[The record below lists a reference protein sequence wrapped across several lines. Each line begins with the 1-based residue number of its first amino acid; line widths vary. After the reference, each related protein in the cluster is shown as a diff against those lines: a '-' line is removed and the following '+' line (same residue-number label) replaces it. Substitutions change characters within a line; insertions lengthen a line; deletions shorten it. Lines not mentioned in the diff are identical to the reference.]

1 MSTALQYVLAII
13 GFSFI
18 IIVHEFGHFIFAK
31 INKIFVEE
39 FFLGMGPKILKFKSK
54 SGTLWGLCAI
64 PVGGYNKI
72 AGMDREEKIPEERKD
87 NIYYKKSFWVKFS
100 VIFGGALMNA
110 VFAVLLIIIFF
121 SMGIYS
127 PTNSID
133 FVEKNSPAQTYGLK
147 INDKILYLNDIKIQ
161 NWDDFSVNIKKYP
174 DKVVSFRVLR
184 DGKELKIDVTLGIKE
199 GSGYLGISP
208 KIEKVKMGFG
218 GVIKETFKLTG
229 DFIVSYFKLM
239 GMLFTGKLSF
249 AEARPVS
256 PIGVVAIFQQ
266 SAAMGF
272 QNYIMLVAL
281 VSLML
286 GLSNLIPLLPF
297 DGGHI
302 VINIIEAIRKKPV
315 SRKAVQIYSN
325 IGLVILVSLFVVGLV
340 FDIIKPINISNM

>member
-1 MSTALQYVLAII
+1 MNIVLQYALAII
-13 GFSFI
+13 GFSI
-18 IIVHEFGHFIFAK
+18 IIVVHEFGHFIFAK

-54 SGTLWGLCAI
+54 SGTLWGICAI
-64 PVGGYNKI
+64 PVGGFNKI
-72 AGMDREEKIPEERKD
+72 AGMDREEKVPEERKD
-87 NIYYKKSFWVKFS
+87 SVYYKKSFWVKFS

-110 VFAVLLIIIFF
+110 VFAVLLILIFF
-121 SMGIYS
+121 SMGIYN

-133 FVEKNSPAQTYGLK
+133 FIEKNSPAQAYGLK
-147 INDKILYLNDIKIQ
+147 INDKILYLNDIKI
-161 NWDDFSVNIKKYP
+161 NSWDDFSVNVKKYP
-174 DKVVSFRVLR
+174 DKAVSFKVLR
-184 DGKELKIDVTLGIKE
+184 EGKELKLDVTLGVKE

-208 KIEKVKMGFG
+208 KVEKVKMGFG
-218 GVIKETFKLTG
+218 GIIKETFKLTG
-229 DFIVSYFKLM
+229 DFVVSYFKLM

-272 QNYIMLVAL
+272 QNYILLVAL

-286 GLSNLIPLLPF
+286 GISNLIPLLPF

-302 VINIIEAIRKKPV
+302 LINTIEAIRKKPV
-315 SRKAVQIYSN
+315 SKKAVQIFSN
-325 IGLVILVSLFVVGLV
+325 IGLVILVSLFVVGFV

>member
-1 MSTALQYVLAII
+1 MNIVLQYALAII
-13 GFSFI
+13 GFSII

-72 AGMDREEKIPEERKD
+72 AGMDREEIIPEERKD
-87 NIYYKKSFWVKFS
+87 KVYYRKSFWVKFS

-110 VFAVLLIIIFF
+110 VFAVLLIFVF
-121 SMGIYS
+121 LSMGVYS

-133 FVEKNSPAQTYGLK
+133 FVEKSSPAQEYGLK
-147 INDKILYLNDIKIQ
+147 VNDKMLYLNDIKIQ
-161 NWDDFSVNIKKYP
+161 TWDDFSVNVKKYP
-174 DKVVSFRVLR
+174 NQIVSFRVLR
-184 DGKELKIDVTLGIKE
+184 DGKELKIDVALGVKE

-218 GVIKETFKLTG
+218 GLIKETFKLVG
-229 DFIVSYFKLM
+229 DFIVSYFRLM
-239 GMLFTGKLSF
+239 GMLFAGKLSF
-249 AEARPVS
+249 AQARPVS

-266 SAAMGF
+266 SAALGF
-272 QNYIMLVAL
+272 QNYIILVAL

-302 VINIIEAIRKKPV
+302 LINIIEAIRKKPI
-315 SRKAVQIYSN
+315 SRKAIQIFSN
-325 IGLVILVSLFVVGLV
+325 IGIAVLVSLFIVGIV